1 MNVQEKQFQTPGIS
15 YFDRTKKGLVFTIV
29 VCLIIVF
36 FATTINNLFLTI
48 ILPLIIFIVYGYEV
62 LQWNKIYITSIK
74 VKENTIELQYLNY
87 GKAETLIIPLS
98 EVNFKI
104 KYIWY
109 KVKPPHA
116 YLQITGSQ
124 GLRIRQ
130 YSGGYWSKEKFMEV
144 VGVIEERRK
153 LKEVD
158 LQ

>member
-1 MNVQEKQFQTPGIS
+1 MNVKQKQFQTPSIS

-36 FATTINNLFLTI
+36 FGTTTNNLFLTI

-62 LQWNKIYITSIK
+62 LLWNKIYITSIK
-74 VKENTIELQYLNY
+74 VKETKIELQYLNY
-87 GKAETLIIPLS
+87 DKVETLIIPLS
-98 EVNFKI
+98 EVDFKI

-116 YLQITGSQ
+116 CLQITSSQ

-130 YSGGYWSKEKFMEV
+130 HSGAYWTKEKFMEV
-144 VGVIEERRK
+144 GGVIEDMKKFIEIY
-153 LKEVD
+153 
-158 LQ
+158 

>member
-1 MNVQEKQFQTPGIS
+1 MNVQEKQFQTPSIS
-15 YFDRTKKGLVFTIV
+15 YFNRTKKGLVFTIV

-36 FATTINNLFLTI
+36 FGTTINNQFLTI
-48 ILPLIIFIVYGYEV
+48 ILPLIIFIVYGFEV
-62 LQWNKIYITSIK
+62 LQWHKIYITSI
-74 VKENTIELQYLNY
+74 TIQGDNILLKYLNY
-87 GKAETLIIPLS
+87 DKAETLIIPLS